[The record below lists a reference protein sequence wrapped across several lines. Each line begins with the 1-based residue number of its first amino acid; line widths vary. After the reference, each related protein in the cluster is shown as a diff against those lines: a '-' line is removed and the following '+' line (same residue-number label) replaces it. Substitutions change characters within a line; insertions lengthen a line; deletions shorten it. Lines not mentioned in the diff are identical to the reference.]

1 MQNKKSLYSVIT
13 TITVTLCLFLSSFLM
28 VDNALAATQKKH
40 RRSKKTT
47 STSTTTAAA
56 KKPVDP
62 RSLTRV
68 QTLSV
73 DVNGNKNAV
82 ELRYLNMPWGE
93 KTFSY
98 LEDGGSEYYS
108 NRTWPF
114 AHVKLNTKATY
125 EGKTVEPGDYILL
138 ITPKNDK
145 NPQMSMSL
153 ASVKLEADQQTFLV
167 NGDVFTETPDNAQV
181 ITSKPVQFAKG
192 AELLNA
198 LKIELTSSGSEVN
211 VNMHYGTR
219 TLTEKFTIN

>member
-1 MQNKKSLYSVIT
+1 MQNKKIYSVII
-13 TITVTLCLFLSSFLM
+13 TIAVTLGLFLSSLLV
-28 VDNALAATQKKH
+28 VDNALAQKKH

-47 STSTTTAAA
+47 STATAS

-62 RSLTRV
+62 RSLTKV
-68 QTLSV
+68 QTASV
-73 DVNGNKNAV
+73 EVNGNKNAV
-82 ELRYLNMPWGE
+82 ELLYLNLPWGE

-125 EGKTVEPGDYILL
+125 EGKSIEPGNYILF

-153 ASVKLEADQQTFLV
+153 ASFKLEPDQQTFLV
-167 NGDVFTETPDNAQV
+167 NGDVFTETPENAQV
-181 ITSKPVQFAKG
+181 ITSKPIQFAKG
-192 AELLNA
+192 APMLNA
-198 LKIELTSSGSEVN
+198 LKIEVTTHGSEVN
-211 VNMHYGTR
+211 VNMHYGDR